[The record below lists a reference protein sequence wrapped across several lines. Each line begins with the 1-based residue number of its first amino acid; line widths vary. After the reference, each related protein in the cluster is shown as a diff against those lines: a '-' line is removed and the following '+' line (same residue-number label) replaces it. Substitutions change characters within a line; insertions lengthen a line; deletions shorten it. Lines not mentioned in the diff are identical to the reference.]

1 MDQALYIIAYIGMFT
16 VIVGEVVLAVT
27 VISGIVGFIK
37 KDYKFFK
44 KSLKVFL
51 GCLAFYVLIF
61 LAILLI
67 NFIQAQ

>member
-16 VIVGEVVLAVT
+16 VVVGEVVLAVT
-27 VISGIVGFIK
+27 VISAIVGFIK

-44 KSLKVFL
+44 KSLKVLL

-61 LAILLI
+61 LAILTI
-67 NFIQAQ
+67 SYIQAK